1 VHCSIV
7 KIVVI
12 KMWVIQDGSTQ
23 PTYLELGNWAKLIEN
38 DKNKYIMKDS
48 NAWCP
53 MTLSIPAFDIATL
66 DIMT

>member
-1 VHCSIV
+1 MHCSIV

-23 PTYLELGNWAKLIEN
+23 STYLELGIWAKLIEN

-48 NAWCP
+48 NAWGP
-53 MTLSIPAFDIATL
+53 MTLSIPVFNIATL